1 MEKADTA
8 RSMGNH
14 MDTVI
19 GNLPSVSIDASKY
32 FIFFA
37 IGLLLKI
44 SKCSTAVAQDL
55 HI

>member
-1 MEKADTA
+1 MEKAHTA

-14 MDTVI
+14 TDTAI
-19 GNLPSVSIDASKY
+19 GNLPRVSRDASKY
-32 FIFFA
+32 FIFLT
-37 IGLLLKI
+37 IGLQLKI